1 MNDVGDKLV
10 DQFTAEAAPLVAANP
25 PGSHPLEKTDCADYE
40 KYFARYIKGAKLY
53 RAKVRK

>member
-10 DQFTAEAAPLVAANP
+10 DQFTAEAAQLVAANP